1 MSDRPGDAVYH
12 VDDRIQSIVF
22 VGVAGSTA
30 MSVDRV
36 LGIES
41 ILALTLVMLASWTMG
56 LVGMGAMNRALE
68 VLVRA

>member
-12 VDDRIQSIVF
+12 GDDRIQSLVF